1 MKKLFLL
8 LITLCLCTS
17 MQAQQKKGKCTE
29 GEFRNKREAYLK
41 EKAQLTDE
49 EAALVLPLYF
59 EMLEKKEL
67 NNKEPWKKIKATN
80 ISNASEEE
88 YDEIIQSFI
97 DVDEKNVALERE
109 YYKRVKEV
117 LSSKKIFQLLHADLK
132 FNRHMLKIIN
142 QSDKK

>member
-1 MKKLFLL
+1 MKKLILF

-109 YYKRVKEV
+109 YYQRVRRYYPPRRY
-117 LSSKKIFQLLHADLK
+117 SSCFMPTSSSIGTC
-132 FNRHMLKIIN
+132 
-142 QSDKK
+142 

>member
-1 MKKLFLL
+1 MKKLILF
-8 LITLCLCTS
+8 LITLCLWTS

-109 YYKRVKEV
+109 YYQRVKEIHTQRFPYNDF
-117 LSSKKIFQLLHADLK
+117 LFQHYED
-132 FNRHMLKIIN
+132 ITDE
-142 QSDKK
+142 Q

>member
-1 MKKLFLL
+1 MKKLILF

-29 GEFRNKREAYLK
+29 DEFRNKREAYLK

-67 NNKEPWKKIKATN
+67 NNKEPWIKIKATN

-97 DVDEKNVALERE
+97 DVDEKNVASERE
-109 YYKRVKEV
+109 YYQRVKEV
-117 LSSKKIFQLLHADLK
+117 
-132 FNRHMLKIIN
+132 
-142 QSDKK
+142 

>member
-1 MKKLFLL
+1 MKKLILF

-80 ISNASEEE
+80 ISNATGVPALDRVITGVCSVFAQPAE
-88 YDEIIQSFI
+88 QAAL
-97 DVDEKNVALERE
+97 VDRKHRRAAFFHHQILR
-109 YYKRVKEV
+109 
-117 LSSKKIFQLLHADLK
+117 
-132 FNRHMLKIIN
+132 
-142 QSDKK
+142 